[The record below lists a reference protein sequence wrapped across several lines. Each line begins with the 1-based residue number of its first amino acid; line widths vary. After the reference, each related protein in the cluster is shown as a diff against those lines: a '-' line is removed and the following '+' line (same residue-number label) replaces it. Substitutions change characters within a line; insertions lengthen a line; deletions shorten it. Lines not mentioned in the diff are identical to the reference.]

1 MTKRL
6 RNRFGKMRKGSIY
19 ELDGE
24 GWREGGGSGIN
35 IIRKRI
41 TKSKG

>member
-6 RNRFGKMRKGSIY
+6 RNSFGKMRKGSIY

-24 GWREGGGSGIN
+24 GWREGGRSGIN